1 MLQGLC
7 NSSFIAL
14 ALVHR
19 SILLVTL
26 NIIYGRHFNG
36 YALEN
41 YALHAFYMAWNFK
54 LNRVLP
60 PFCAMHTVMEERKEK
75 VIEVK
80 CIKINITEY

>member
-14 ALVHR
+14 ASVHR

-41 YALHAFYMAWNFK
+41 YALHAFYMVWNFK
-54 LNRVLP
+54 LKRALP
-60 PFCAMHTVMEERKEK
+60 PYYAMHNVMEEEK
-75 VIEVK
+75 K
-80 CIKINITEY
+80 SFKINI